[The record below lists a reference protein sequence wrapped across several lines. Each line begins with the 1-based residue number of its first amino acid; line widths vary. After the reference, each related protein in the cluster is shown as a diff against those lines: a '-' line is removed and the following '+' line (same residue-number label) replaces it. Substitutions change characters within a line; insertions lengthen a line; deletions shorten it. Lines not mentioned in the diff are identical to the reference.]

1 MKKTLLHILIHN
13 GRLIERALEEKL
25 APEGLHHGQGRILL
39 NIGSAGAIT
48 QADLARLMDIKP
60 ATVTNMLKPLER
72 KKLVKRKLD
81 AKTNRAV
88 IVSLTADGE
97 SACVQIKSA
106 WGRIEERM
114 RKDLPEAGIDDLFHA
129 LETIR
134 EALGGK
140 EPTDRKE
147 PKPRKTS

>member
-1 MKKTLLHILIHN
+1 MKKTLLHILMHN
-13 GRLIERALEEKL
+13 GRLIERALEAEL
-25 APEGLHHGQGRILL
+25 SPLGLHHGQGRILL
-39 NIGSAGAIT
+39 NIKTSKEIT

-60 ATVTNMLKPLER
+60 ATVTNMLKPLE
-72 KKLVKRKLD
+72 KKRLVKRKLD

-88 IVSLTADGE
+88 IVSLTAKGE

-106 WGRIEERM
+106 WDRIEKRM
-114 RKDLPEAGIDDLFHA
+114 RKDLPEAGIDDLFHT

-134 EALGGK
+134 GALGGK

-147 PKPRKTS
+147 S